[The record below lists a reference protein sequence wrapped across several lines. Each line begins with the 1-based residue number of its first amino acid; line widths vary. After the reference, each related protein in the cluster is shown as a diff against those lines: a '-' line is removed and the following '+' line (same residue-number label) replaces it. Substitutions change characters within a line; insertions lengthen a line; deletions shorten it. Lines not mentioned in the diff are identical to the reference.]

1 MSLNAKSPLR
11 IAALLLVATGC
22 AWGSGQYLDL
32 RAFEK
37 RNPDAMAICSAL
49 TPGMSVVE
57 AESRARAV
65 DRAVVVPSN
74 GRLLIRIPGQS
85 LCIVETNGHRVH
97 SAAVARND

>member
-1 MSLNAKSPLR
+1 MSLIAKSPLR

-22 AWGSGQYLDL
+22 AWGAGQYLDL
-32 RAFEK
+32 RAFDK
-37 RNPDAMAICSAL
+37 RNADAMAICSAL

-65 DRAVVVPSN
+65 DRGVVVTNN
-74 GRLLIRIPGQS
+74 GRLVIRIPGQS
-85 LCIVETNGHRVH
+85 LCVVETDRDRVH